1 MKNIILLVIILPF
14 LTSCNDNIQENDRL
28 NSPEALTQTEYD
40 MAKSYLDVNT
50 IPQLPVEAWFL
61 AAREFEHN
69 NKDITDSAQYF
80 TDLSEYLDTRL
91 TELFPQ
97 EAYIGM
103 MADIENYYDNFLVV
117 KLVKKIE
124 KEFRNFLFIS
134 NNENCNCDFIF
145 DNTSFSRLLYSKRGT
160 DAYKV

>member
-69 NKDITDSAQYF
+69 NKDITDSAPEREGFEPSVPYWI
-80 TDLSEYLDTRL
+80 
-91 TELFPQ
+91 EL
-97 EAYIGM
+97 IG
-103 MADIENYYDNFLVV
+103 YY
-117 KLVKKIE
+117 
-124 KEFRNFLFIS
+124 
-134 NNENCNCDFIF
+134 
-145 DNTSFSRLLYSKRGT
+145 
-160 DAYKV
+160 

>member
-50 IPQLPVEAWFL
+50 SPQLPVEAWFL

-69 NKDITDSAQYF
+69 NKDITDSAPEREGF
-80 TDLSEYLDTRL
+80 E
-91 TELFPQ
+91 PN
-97 EAYIGM
+97 AAI
-103 MADIENYYDNFLVV
+103 
-117 KLVKKIE
+117 
-124 KEFRNFLFIS
+124 
-134 NNENCNCDFIF
+134 C
-145 DNTSFSRLLYSKRGT
+145 SFSIN
-160 DAYKV
+160 